1 MMRLFIGKIAGTV
14 KMTDEKVCGTESMFL
29 FPLKTTVVRGAIE
42 GKRVVDNN
50 TLVSP
55 HYYIKATI
63 KVL

>member
-1 MMRLFIGKIAGTV
+1 
-14 KMTDEKVCGTESMFL
+14 MTDEKVCGTESMFL